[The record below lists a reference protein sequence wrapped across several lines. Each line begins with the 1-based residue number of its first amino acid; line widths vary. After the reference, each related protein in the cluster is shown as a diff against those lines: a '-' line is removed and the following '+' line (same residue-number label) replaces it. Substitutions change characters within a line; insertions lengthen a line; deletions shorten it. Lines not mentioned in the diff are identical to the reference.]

1 MVYAGLD
8 NPDNGAAS
16 ASGKRRRRTVR
27 DIGVVLFEGF
37 SLLTA
42 GVIPEVF
49 QVANEICVAR
59 SRGDVL
65 YDVRFY
71 SADGGNVACSS
82 SINVWTYAC
91 DARNAIGFDAL
102 FIVGGEGAQNAA
114 RDERVVGWLREVL
127 PLSEV
132 VKPIGEGRLLLEAA
146 GVVSSGQSHSPNGWP
161 PNPAGIAD
169 DDVHEDAD
177 RYEPAKTALML
188 VKRDLGIDVAREAV
202 GRLSLNGSPIVAS
215 VLSDSSTPTR
225 AEKVRASARWL
236 KENCGRPISVSE
248 AVRVAAMSERNFLR
262 CFKQEIGVTPSEFL
276 LRTRLEMT
284 SRLLAETDSPI
295 DRIAKRCGWINGD
308 RLAKI
313 FRKRMGLTP
322 SEYRLRTRGSVPSD
336 VSELKGPLT
345 T

>member
-16 ASGKRRRRTVR
+16 TSGKRRRRSVR

-59 SRGDVL
+59 SRGDAL

-71 SADGGNVACSS
+71 SAEGGNVACSS
-82 SINVWTYAC
+82 AINVWTYAC

-114 RDERVVGWLREVL
+114 RDERVVSWLREVL

-132 VKPIGEGRLLLEAA
+132 VKPIGEGRMLLEAA
-146 GVVSSGQSHSPNGWP
+146 GGSSSRHSHDPVGLSQQL
-161 PNPAGIAD
+161 AGRVGSD
-169 DDVHEDAD
+169 LGDETD

-188 VKRDLGIDVAREAV
+188 VKRDLGVDVAREAA
-202 GRLSLNGSPIVAS
+202 GRLSLNGSPIIAS
-215 VLSDSSTPTR
+215 VLSDSNTPTR

-236 KENCGRPISVSE
+236 KENCGRPISVNE

-295 DRIAKRCGWINGD
+295 DKIAKHCGWINGD

-322 SEYRLRTRGSVPSD
+322 SEYRIRARGLAADDPS
-336 VSELKGPLT
+336 
-345 T
+345 